1 MTDSALKK
9 SEDSLEK
16 TVLPFPKKSE
26 TTAFSKKPAVLGGT
40 STTAKTEK
48 PAVSRAAAIAVPG
61 QSSDFAG
68 PVLTVSLSALCTAPS
83 PVQNLHKL
91 LIPVMAV
98 RTETGAHWK
107 RLIIMLTKLR
117 RNTKKSGLNQGKA
130 SISLKKNWIA

>member
-16 TVLPFPKKSE
+16 TVLQFPKKSE
-26 TTAFSKKPAVLGGT
+26 TTVFSKKPAVLGGT

-61 QSSDFAG
+61 QSSDFAES
-68 PVLTVSLSALCTAPS
+68 VLTVSLSALCTAPN
-83 PVQNLHKL
+83 PVPDFQKL

-107 RLIIMLTKLR
+107 RLYIMLTKPR
-117 RNTKKSGLNQGKA
+117 RNTKQSGPNQGKA
-130 SISLKKNWIA
+130 SISRKKN